1 MRIGIIGSGMMGSTL
16 GTLWAKA
23 GHEVRFSSRHPET
36 LDGLVQKVGANA
48 SRGTVDET
56 AAWAEVIFL
65 GVPFSAMPELA
76 DRLAAPLAGKL
87 VLDANNIIPA
97 RDGALVD
104 EVKLLGHGSG
114 GWTQKRLPKSSVVK
128 AFNTVHFKN
137 LADAAHREEGRM
149 GIPLAGNDARAM
161 KKAEGLVLDGGF
173 EPILVGDIA
182 TSARFDF
189 GTKVWNSNMTG
200 AQVREALGL

>member
-23 GHEVRFSSRHPET
+23 GHEVRFSSRHPEQ
-36 LDGLVQKVGANA
+36 LDALVQKVGPHA
-48 SRGTVDET
+48 SRGTVEET
-56 AAWAEVIFL
+56 ASWCEVAFL
-65 GVPFSAMPELA
+65 GVPLAAMPELA
-76 DRLAAPLAGKL
+76 KTLAQPLAGKV
-87 VLDANNIIPA
+87 VLDANNVIPA
-97 RDGALVD
+97 RDGAVAD
-104 EVKLLGHGSG
+104 EVKQLGHGSG
-114 GWTQKRLPKSSVVK
+114 GWTQAKLPKSSVVK

-137 LADAAHREEGRM
+137 LADAAHREEGRL

-173 EPILVGDIA
+173 EAVFVGDIA
-182 TSARFDF
+182 ASARFDF

-200 AQVREALGL
+200 AQVRQALGL